1 MSEHHAV
8 VCWERDA
15 RQHETY
21 KLQFENGIQFLASSN
36 PDVTSNQFLDPEQ
49 AFVASISNC
58 HMLSFLAIAAKRG
71 VKVSKYEDHAVGLLN
86 KNEEGRV
93 AITQVILRPKITF
106 DMTPP
111 PSNEE
116 IDRLHEMT
124 SRNCFIANSV
134 KTQIEVHSNHE

>member
-15 RQHETY
+15 QQHETY
-21 KLQFENGIQFLASSN
+21 KLQFENGVQFLASSN
-36 PDVTSNQFLDPEQ
+36 PDASQNDFLDPEQ

-71 VKVSKYEDHAVGLLN
+71 VKISKYVDHAVGLLS
-86 KNEEGRV
+86 KNEEGRI
-93 AITQVILRPKITF
+93 AITKVVLRPEITF
-106 DMTPP
+106 DMQ
-111 PSNEE
+111 E
-116 IDRLHEMT
+116 IPTTDEIQRLHEMT

-134 KTQIEVHSNHE
+134 RTKIEVQPN